1 MQRTLVVPLDGS
13 DLAAQALPYAVRLA
27 KARGARLVLVRVA
40 PTGTTWDGQPSDEV
54 DRTQTYLSGLSEG
67 FASPGI
73 PIETLCPFGDP
84 AEQILKIVDQ
94 FHADEIVMS
103 THGRTGF
110 AHLLHGSVAE
120 AVVARSPVPV
130 LLVGTRAGTIGVP
143 AFGTAAPRVLLA
155 LDGSDFAQSALPAA
169 LDLTGL
175 GGELILCRVVP
186 APITV
191 VESPDGSTMVYAD
204 EPEPSELQSARDE
217 LETIAGRLRQT
228 HPECAVSVEVR
239 VGEPARG
246 IVRAATNRMA
256 TVVVMTSHGRTGLGR
271 AVLGSVAG
279 TVVRTATVPVLV
291 IRPATADTAAAR
303 MDGPGIAAIY

>member
-13 DLAAQALPYAVRLA
+13 DLPAQALPYAVRLA
-27 KARGARLVLVRVA
+27 KARAARLVLRVA
-40 PTGTTWDGQPSDEV
+40 PTGTAWDGQPSDEV
-54 DRTQTYLSGLSEG
+54 DRSQTYLSGVSEG
-67 FASPGI
+67 LVSPGI
-73 PIETLCPFGDP
+73 SIETLCPLGDP

-94 FHADEIVMS
+94 FDADEIVMS

-110 AHLLHGSVAE
+110 AHLLYGSVAE

-130 LLVGTRAGTIGVP
+130 LLVGTRAGTIAMP
-143 AFGTAAPRVLLA
+143 AFDPAAPRVLLA

-169 LDLTGL
+169 LELAGL

-191 VESPDGSTMVYAD
+191 VESPDGSMVYAD
-204 EPEPSELQSARDE
+204 EPEPSELQLAHDE

-228 HPECAVSVEVR
+228 HPERAVSVEVR
-239 VGEPARG
+239 IGEPARG
-246 IVRAATNRMA
+246 IVTAVTTRMA
-256 TVVVMTSHGRTGLGR
+256 TVVVMTSHARTGLGR

-291 IRPATADTAAAR
+291 IRPTADDTALTP
-303 MDGPGIAAIY
+303 MDSPGVAAIY